1 MMSFYYVFIFPA
13 YRARLH
19 SLPGPEALGA
29 MMPYVS
35 ERMRKRRCFADKELE
50 AAMLERERHL
60 ESNKRGPTPA
70 LEAIPSV
77 YQMAPRDFL
86 RSVFPV
92 VNVNV
97 LELVYQ
103 GCGRSLERAV
113 EQIRTQQHA
122 KLIGH
127 PQPLTPPQKQPLSAF
142 TTVVRPTCF
151 AVPPP
156 SLYGHQFLPPVYG
169 VNPPNTF
176 SSTADLLAQRSAF
189 RTQDTE
195 TAAIAGLP
203 RANGR
208 TSVAA
213 SSTASPPA
221 SHSPPGLDSSG
232 GSSPVHSDV
241 SEPVRPL
248 TASKNKTNSL
258 ITFSV
263 ESIIGK

>member
-1 MMSFYYVFIFPA
+1 
-13 YRARLH
+13 
-19 SLPGPEALGA
+19 

-60 ESNKRGPTPA
+60 ESNTRGPI
-70 LEAIPSV
+70 EAIPSA
-77 YQMAPRDFL
+77 YQMAPREFL

-103 GCGRSLERAV
+103 GCGGSLERAV
-113 EQIRTQQHA
+113 EQIRAQQHA

-142 TTVVRPTCF
+142 TSVVRPTCL

-156 SLYGHQFLPPVYG
+156 SLYGHPFLPPGYG
-169 VNPPNTF
+169 VSPPNTF

-189 RTQDTE
+189 HTQDTE
-195 TAAIAGLP
+195 TAAIAGL
-203 RANGR
+203 RRVNSR
-208 TSVAA
+208 TSVA

-221 SHSPPGLDSSG
+221 SQSSPGLDSSG
-232 GSSPVHSDV
+232 GSSPAHSDV
-241 SEPVRPL
+241 SERIRPL
-248 TASKNKTNSL
+248 TASKTKTNSL